1 MIKIQIARPI
11 GVRMADIGA
20 GGREYNVREINMTK
34 FSIGDR
40 VAFSRAVVAR
50 TGHNKF
56 DADARGRVMEING
69 PVITVDFSGSWLRHE
84 NGSTVRY
91 VPAANLT
98 RVFDNGVVYD

>member
-1 MIKIQIARPI
+1 MK
-11 GVRMADIGA
+11 
-20 GGREYNVREINMTK
+20 T
-34 FSIGDR
+34 FSIGDK

-56 DADARGRVMEING
+56 DADARGRVVEING
-69 PVITVDFSGSWLRHE
+69 PVVTVDFSGSWLRHE

-98 RVFDNGVVYD
+98 KILANGVIYD

>member
-98 RVFDNGVVYD
+98 KILANGVIYE